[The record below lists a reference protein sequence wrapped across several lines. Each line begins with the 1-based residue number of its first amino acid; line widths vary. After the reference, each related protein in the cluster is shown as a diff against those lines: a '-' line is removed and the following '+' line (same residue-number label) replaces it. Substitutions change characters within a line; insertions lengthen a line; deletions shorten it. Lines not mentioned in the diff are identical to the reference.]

1 MVFYFKVRVLISMDY
16 QFKAAETT
24 YSLEAEK
31 AILGNILLY
40 NQNIELVED
49 FLLIDDFFDKRHKTI
64 YKQIVMLNQ
73 ANIPFDVLILSE
85 YLATDGLLEEA
96 GGETYIVD
104 LAANTPSISN
114 IKTYA
119 NIVKNKAKLRSLQ
132 NSINDIVQ
140 KIYSADSK
148 NPDEVIDYAESR
160 ILDVAKEQETL
171 TKGPE
176 SIKSVIPKLVDR
188 MSAIV
193 DSGSGLTGIS
203 TGFIDLDKMTS
214 GLQRANMGIIAAR
227 PSMGKTVLGINI
239 AQNVAKV
246 ADKPVLVFSLEMPSE
261 DIVTRMLASQARVEM
276 NLLKECNRLN
286 DVHWV
291 KITSA
296 MKALSEMPLYID
308 DTSSLTPT
316 EIRSRARRLYNEH
329 GGLAMILIDY
339 LQLMKIPGYE
349 ANRTLEVSEI
359 SRLLKALAKE
369 LDIPVIALS
378 QLNRA
383 VDDRKDKRPMMSDL
397 RESGAIEQDADLIMF
412 IYRDEIYNKDKED
425 NKNLGEIIIS
435 KQRNGPIGTVHVRFD
450 GQFASF
456 TNLTNE
462 NDHILPGDIGYNE

>member
-1 MVFYFKVRVLISMDY
+1 MSMDY
-16 QFKAAETT
+16 QFKVAETT
-24 YSLEAEK
+24 YSVDAEK
-31 AILGNILLY
+31 AILGNILL
-40 NQNIELVED
+40 NNDNIELVED
-49 FLLIDDFFDKRHKTI
+49 FLLIDDFFDKRHKII
-64 YKQIVMLNQ
+64 YKQIIVLNQ
-73 ANIPFDVLILSE
+73 SNTPFDVLILSE
-85 YLATDGLLEEA
+85 YLATEGLLADA
-96 GGETYIVD
+96 GGESYIVD
-104 LAANTPSISN
+104 LATNIPTISN

-119 NIVKNKAKLRSLQ
+119 NIVKDKAKLRSLQ
-132 NSINDIVQ
+132 ASVNDIVQ
-140 KIYSADSK
+140 KIYSSDSK

-160 ILDVAKEQETL
+160 ILDVAKERETL
-171 TKGPE
+171 VKGPE

-239 AQNVAKV
+239 AQNVAKI

-276 NLLKECNRLN
+276 SLLKECNRLN
-286 DVHWV
+286 DAHWV

-296 MKALSEMPLYID
+296 MKSLSEMPLYID
-308 DTSSLTPT
+308 DTSSLTPS
-316 EIRSRARRLYNEH
+316 EMRSRARRLYNEH
-329 GGLAMILIDY
+329 GGLSMILIDY

-349 ANRTLEVSEI
+349 TNRTLEVSEI
-359 SRLLKALAKE
+359 SRSLKALAKE

-412 IYRDEIYNKDKED
+412 IYRDEVYNKDKED
-425 NKNLGEIIIS
+425 NKNLGEIIIG

-450 GQFASF
+450 GQFVSF
-456 TNLTNE
+456 ANLTHE
-462 NDHILPGDIGYNE
+462 NDNILPGDIGYNE

>member
-1 MVFYFKVRVLISMDY
+1 MSMDY
-16 QFKAAETT
+16 QFKVAETT
-24 YSLEAEK
+24 YSVDAEK
-31 AILGNILLY
+31 AILGNILL
-40 NQNIELVED
+40 NNDNIELVEG
-49 FLLIDDFFDKRHKTI
+49 FLLIDDFFDKRHKII
-64 YKQIVMLNQ
+64 YKQITVLNQ
-73 ANIPFDVLILSE
+73 SNTPFDVLILSE
-85 YLATDGLLEEA
+85 YLATEGLLSEA
-96 GGETYIVD
+96 GGESYIID
-104 LAANTPSISN
+104 LATNTPAVSN

-119 NIVKNKAKLRSLQ
+119 NIVKDKAKLRSLQ
-132 NSINDIVQ
+132 ASVNDIVQ
-140 KIYSADSK
+140 KIYSSDSK

-160 ILDVAKEQETL
+160 ILDVAKERETL
-171 TKGPE
+171 VKGPE

-239 AQNVAKV
+239 AQNVAKI

-276 NLLKECNRLN
+276 SLLKECNRLN
-286 DVHWV
+286 DAHWV

-296 MKALSEMPLYID
+296 MKSLSEMPLYID
-308 DTSSLTPT
+308 DTSSLTPA
-316 EIRSRARRLYNEH
+316 EMRSRARRLYNEH
-329 GGLAMILIDY
+329 GGLSMILIDY

-349 ANRTLEVSEI
+349 TNRTLEVSEI
-359 SRLLKALAKE
+359 SRSLKALAKE

-412 IYRDEIYNKDKED
+412 IYRDEVYNKDKED
-425 NKNLGEIIIS
+425 NKNLGEIIIG

-456 TNLTNE
+456 ANLTRE
-462 NDHILPGDIGYNE
+462 NDNILPGDIGYNE

>member
-1 MVFYFKVRVLISMDY
+1 MSMDY

-73 ANIPFDVLILSE
+73 ANTPFDVLILSE
-85 YLATDGLLEEA
+85 YLATEGLLEEA
-96 GGETYIVD
+96 GGETYIID

-119 NIVKNKAKLRSLQ
+119 NIVKDKAKLRSLQ

-214 GLQRANMGIIAAR
+214 GLQRSNMCIIAAR

-239 AQNVAKV
+239 AQNVAKA

-286 DVHWV
+286 DAHWV

-308 DTSSLTPT
+308 DTSSLTPA
-316 EIRSRARRLYNEH
+316 EMRSRARRLYNEH

-412 IYRDEIYNKDKED
+412 IYRDEVYNKDKED
-425 NKNLGEIIIS
+425 NKNLGEIVIG

-456 TNLTNE
+456 ANLTNQ
-462 NDHILPGDIGYNE
+462 NDHILPSDIGYNE

>member
-1 MVFYFKVRVLISMDY
+1 MSTDYHFKL
-16 QFKAAETT
+16 AETT

-31 AILGNILLY
+31 AILGNILLH

-49 FLLIDDFFDKRHKTI
+49 MLLEDDFFDKKHKII
-64 YKQIVMLNQ
+64 YKQIFALNQ
-73 ANIPFDVLILSE
+73 ANTPFDVLILSE
-85 YLATDGLLEEA
+85 YLATEGLLEEA
-96 GGETYIVD
+96 GGEAYIVD
-104 LAANTPSISN
+104 LATNTPSISN

-119 NIVKNKAKLRSLQ
+119 NIVKDKAKLRSLQ

-148 NPDEVIDYAESR
+148 NPDDVIDYAESR
-160 ILDVAKEQETL
+160 ILDITKERETM

-176 SIKSVIPKLVDR
+176 SIKTVIPKLVDR

-193 DSGSGLTGIS
+193 DAGTGLTGTS

-239 AQNVAKV
+239 AQNVAKS
-246 ADKPVLVFSLEMPSE
+246 ANKPVLVFSLEMPSE

-286 DVHWV
+286 DAHWV
-291 KITSA
+291 KITKA
-296 MKALSEMPLYID
+296 MKDLSDMPLYID
-308 DTSSLTPT
+308 DTSGLTPA
-316 EIRSRARRLYNEH
+316 EMRSRARRLYNEH
-329 GGLAMILIDY
+329 DGLSMILIDY

-349 ANRTLEVSEI
+349 TNRTLEVSEI
-359 SRLLKALAKE
+359 SRSLKALAKE

-412 IYRDEIYNKDKED
+412 IYRDEVYNKDSED
-425 NKNLGEIIIS
+425 NKNLGEIIIG

-450 GQFASF
+450 GQFVSF
-456 TNLTNE
+456 ANLTNE
-462 NDHILPGDIGYNE
+462 NDNILPGDMGYNE

>member
-1 MVFYFKVRVLISMDY
+1 MSMDY
-16 QFKAAETT
+16 QFKVAETT
-24 YSLEAEK
+24 YSVDAER
-31 AILGNILLY
+31 AILGNILL
-40 NQNIELVED
+40 NNDNIELVED
-49 FLLIDDFFDKRHKTI
+49 FLLIDDFFDKRHRII
-64 YKQIVMLNQ
+64 YKQITVLNQ
-73 ANIPFDVLILSE
+73 SNTPFDVLILSE
-85 YLATDGLLEEA
+85 YLATEGLLADA
-96 GGETYIVD
+96 GGESYIID
-104 LAANTPSISN
+104 LATNTPTISN

-119 NIVKNKAKLRSLQ
+119 NIVKDKAKLRSLQ
-132 NSINDIVQ
+132 ASVNDIVQ

-160 ILDVAKEQETL
+160 ILDVAKERETL
-171 TKGPE
+171 VKGPE

-239 AQNVAKV
+239 AQNVAKI

-276 NLLKECNRLN
+276 SLLKECNRLN
-286 DVHWV
+286 DAHWV

-296 MKALSEMPLYID
+296 MKSLSEMPLYID
-308 DTSSLTPT
+308 DTSSLTPA
-316 EIRSRARRLYNEH
+316 EMRSRARRLYNEH
-329 GGLAMILIDY
+329 GGLSMILIDY

-349 ANRTLEVSEI
+349 TNRTLEVSEI
-359 SRLLKALAKE
+359 SRSLKALAKE

-412 IYRDEIYNKDKED
+412 IYRDEVYNKDKED
-425 NKNLGEIIIS
+425 NKNLGEIIIG
-435 KQRNGPIGTVHVRFD
+435 KQRNGPIGTIHVRFD

-456 TNLTNE
+456 ANLTHE
-462 NDHILPGDIGYNE
+462 NDNILPGDIGYNE

>member
-1 MVFYFKVRVLISMDY
+1 MMSMDY

-64 YKQIVMLNQ
+64 YKQIVTLNQ
-73 ANIPFDVLILSE
+73 ANTPFDVLILSE
-85 YLATDGLLEEA
+85 YLATEGLLEQA
-96 GGETYIVD
+96 GGEAYIID

-132 NSINDIVQ
+132 NSVNDIVQ

-160 ILDVAKEQETL
+160 ILDVAKERETL

-193 DSGSGLTGIS
+193 DSGSGLTGLS

-239 AQNVAKV
+239 AQNVAKI

-276 NLLKECNRLN
+276 NLFKECNRLN
-286 DVHWV
+286 DAHWV

-296 MKALSEMPLYID
+296 MKTLSEMPLYID
-308 DTSSLTPT
+308 DTSSLTPA
-316 EIRSRARRLYNEH
+316 EMRSRARRLYNEH

-349 ANRTLEVSEI
+349 TNRTLEVSEI
-359 SRLLKALAKE
+359 SRSLKALAKE

-412 IYRDEIYNKDKED
+412 IYRDEVYNKDKED
-425 NKNLGEIIIS
+425 NKNLGEIIIG

-456 TNLTNE
+456 ANLTNE

>member
-1 MVFYFKVRVLISMDY
+1 MSMDY
-16 QFKAAETT
+16 QFKVAETT
-24 YSLEAEK
+24 YSVDAEK
-31 AILGNILLY
+31 AILGNILL
-40 NQNIELVED
+40 NNDNIELVED
-49 FLLIDDFFDKRHKTI
+49 FLLIDDFFDKRHKII
-64 YKQIVMLNQ
+64 YKQIIVLNQ
-73 ANIPFDVLILSE
+73 SNTPFDVLILSE
-85 YLATDGLLEEA
+85 YLATEGLLADA
-96 GGETYIVD
+96 GGESYIVD
-104 LAANTPSISN
+104 LATNIPTISN

-119 NIVKNKAKLRSLQ
+119 NIVKDKAKLRSLQ
-132 NSINDIVQ
+132 ASVNDIVQ

-160 ILDVAKEQETL
+160 ILDVAKERETL
-171 TKGPE
+171 VKGPE

-239 AQNVAKV
+239 AQNVAKI

-276 NLLKECNRLN
+276 SLLKECNRLN
-286 DVHWV
+286 DAHWV

-296 MKALSEMPLYID
+296 MKSLSEMPLYID
-308 DTSSLTPT
+308 DTSSLTPA
-316 EIRSRARRLYNEH
+316 EMRSRARRLYNEH
-329 GGLAMILIDY
+329 GGLSMILIDY

-349 ANRTLEVSEI
+349 TNRTLEVSEI
-359 SRLLKALAKE
+359 SRSLKALAKE

-412 IYRDEIYNKDKED
+412 IYRDEVYNKDKED
-425 NKNLGEIIIS
+425 NKNLGEIIIG

-450 GQFASF
+450 GQFVSF
-456 TNLTNE
+456 ANLTHE
-462 NDHILPGDIGYNE
+462 NDNILPGDIGYNE

>member
-1 MVFYFKVRVLISMDY
+1 MSMDY

-49 FLLIDDFFDKRHKTI
+49 FLFIDDFFDKRHKTI

-73 ANIPFDVLILSE
+73 ANTPFDVLILSE
-85 YLATDGLLEEA
+85 YLATEGLLEEA
-96 GGETYIVD
+96 GGEIYIID
-104 LAANTPSISN
+104 LATNTPSISN

-119 NIVKNKAKLRSLQ
+119 NIVKDKAKLRSLQ

-286 DVHWV
+286 DAHWV

-308 DTSSLTPT
+308 DTSSLTPA
-316 EIRSRARRLYNEH
+316 EMRSRARRLYNEH

-359 SRLLKALAKE
+359 SRLLKALSKE

-412 IYRDEIYNKDKED
+412 IYRDEVYNKDKEG
-425 NKNLGEIIIS
+425 NKNLGEIIIG

-462 NDHILPGDIGYNE
+462 NDHILPSDIGYNE

>member
-1 MVFYFKVRVLISMDY
+1 MSMDY

-40 NQNIELVED
+40 NQNIELIED

-73 ANIPFDVLILSE
+73 ANTPFDVLILSE
-85 YLATDGLLEEA
+85 YLATEGLLEEA
-96 GGETYIVD
+96 GGETYIIN

-119 NIVKNKAKLRSLQ
+119 NIVKDKAKLRSLQ

-160 ILDVAKEQETL
+160 ILDVAKEQKTL

-214 GLQRANMGIIAAR
+214 GLQRANMNIIAAR

-286 DVHWV
+286 DAHWV

-308 DTSSLTPT
+308 DTSSLTPA
-316 EIRSRARRLYNEH
+316 EMRSRARRLYNEH
-329 GGLAMILIDY
+329 GGLAMILVDY

-412 IYRDEIYNKDKED
+412 IYRDEVYNKDKED
-425 NKNLGEIIIS
+425 NKNLGEIIIG

-456 TNLTNE
+456 TNLTNQ
-462 NDHILPGDIGYNE
+462 NDHILPSDIGYNE

>member
-1 MVFYFKVRVLISMDY
+1 MSMDY

-64 YKQIVMLNQ
+64 YRQIVTLNQ
-73 ANIPFDVLILSE
+73 ANTPFDVLILSE
-85 YLATDGLLEEA
+85 YLATEGLLEEA
-96 GGETYIVD
+96 GGEAYIID
-104 LAANTPSISN
+104 LATNTPSISN

-119 NIVKNKAKLRSLQ
+119 NIVKDKAKLRSLQ
-132 NSINDIVQ
+132 ASVNDIVQ

-160 ILDVAKEQETL
+160 ILDVAKERETL

-286 DVHWV
+286 DAHWV

-308 DTSSLTPT
+308 DTSSLTPA
-316 EIRSRARRLYNEH
+316 EMRSRARRLYNEH

-349 ANRTLEVSEI
+349 TNRTLEVSEI
-359 SRLLKALAKE
+359 SRSLKALAKE

-412 IYRDEIYNKDKED
+412 IYRDEVYNKDKED
-425 NKNLGEIIIS
+425 NKNLGEIIIG

-456 TNLTNE
+456 ANLTNE

>member
-1 MVFYFKVRVLISMDY
+1 MSMDY
-16 QFKAAETT
+16 QFKATETT

-31 AILGNILLY
+31 AILGNILLH
-40 NQNIELVED
+40 NQNIELVEG

-73 ANIPFDVLILSE
+73 ANTPFDVLILSE

-96 GGETYIVD
+96 GGETYIID

-119 NIVKNKAKLRSLQ
+119 NIVKDKAKLRSLQ

-160 ILDVAKEQETL
+160 ILDVAKERETL

-193 DSGSGLTGIS
+193 DSGIGLIGIS

-214 GLQRANMGIIAAR
+214 GLQRANMCIIAAR

-276 NLLKECNRLN
+276 NLLRECNRLN
-286 DVHWV
+286 DAHWV

-308 DTSSLTPT
+308 DTSSLTPA

-349 ANRTLEVSEI
+349 TNRTLEVSEI
-359 SRLLKALAKE
+359 SRSLKALAKE

-412 IYRDEIYNKDKED
+412 IYRDEVYNKDKED
-425 NKNLGEIIIS
+425 NKNIGEIIIS

-450 GQFASF
+450 GRFASF
-456 TNLTNE
+456 ANLTNE
-462 NDHILPGDIGYNE
+462 NDHILPSDIGYNE

>member
-1 MVFYFKVRVLISMDY
+1 MSMDY
-16 QFKAAETT
+16 QFKVAETA
-24 YSLEAEK
+24 YSVDAEK
-31 AILGNILLY
+31 AILGNILL
-40 NQNIELVED
+40 NNGNIELVED
-49 FLLIDDFFDKRHKTI
+49 FLLIDDFFDKRHKII
-64 YKQIVMLNQ
+64 YKQIAVLNQ
-73 ANIPFDVLILSE
+73 SNTPFDVLILSE
-85 YLATDGLLEEA
+85 YLATEGLLNDA
-96 GGETYIVD
+96 GGESYIID
-104 LAANTPSISN
+104 LATNTPTVSN

-119 NIVKNKAKLRSLQ
+119 NIVKDKAKLRSLQ
-132 NSINDIVQ
+132 TSVNDIVQ

-148 NPDEVIDYAESR
+148 NPDDVIDYAESR
-160 ILDVAKEQETL
+160 ILDVAKERETL
-171 TKGPE
+171 VKGPE

-193 DSGSGLTGIS
+193 DAGSGLTGVS

-239 AQNVAKV
+239 AQNVAKI

-286 DVHWV
+286 DAHWV

-296 MKALSEMPLYID
+296 MKSLSDMPLYID
-308 DTSSLTPT
+308 DTSSLTPA
-316 EIRSRARRLYNEH
+316 EMRSRARRLYNEH
-329 GGLAMILIDY
+329 GGLSMILIDY

-349 ANRTLEVSEI
+349 NNRTLEVSEI
-359 SRLLKALAKE
+359 SRSLKALAKE

-378 QLNRA
+378 QLSR
-383 VDDRKDKRPMMSDL
+383 DLEKRQDKRPIMSDL

-412 IYRDEIYNKDKED
+412 IYRDEVYNKEKED
-425 NKNLGEIIIS
+425 NKNLGEIIIG

-456 TNLTNE
+456 ANLTYE
-462 NDHILPGDIGYNE
+462 NDNILPGDIGYNE

>member
-1 MVFYFKVRVLISMDY
+1 MSMDY

-49 FLLIDDFFDKRHKTI
+49 FLLIDDFFDKRNKTI

-73 ANIPFDVLILSE
+73 ANTPFDVLILSE
-85 YLATDGLLEEA
+85 YLATEGLLEEA
-96 GGETYIVD
+96 GGETYIID

-119 NIVKNKAKLRSLQ
+119 NIVKDKAKLRSLQ

-148 NPDEVIDYAESR
+148 NPDEIIDYAESR

-214 GLQRANMGIIAAR
+214 GLQKANMGIIAAR

-286 DVHWV
+286 DAHWV

-296 MKALSEMPLYID
+296 IKALSEMPLYID
-308 DTSSLTPT
+308 DTSSLTPA
-316 EIRSRARRLYNEH
+316 EMRSRARRLYNEH

-397 RESGAIEQDADLIMF
+397 RESGAIEQDADLIIF
-412 IYRDEIYNKDKED
+412 IYRDEVYNKDKED

-462 NDHILPGDIGYNE
+462 NDHILPSDIGYNE

>member
-1 MVFYFKVRVLISMDY
+1 MPMTN
-16 QFKAAETT
+16 QFKPAETT
-24 YSLEAEK
+24 YSLEAER

-49 FLLIDDFFDKRHKTI
+49 LLLIEDFFDRRHKII
-64 YKQIVMLNQ
+64 YSQLNTLNQ
-73 ANIPFDVLILSE
+73 SNIPFDVLIVSE
-85 YLATDGLLEEA
+85 YLATAGLLDEA
-96 GGETYIVD
+96 GGESYIID
-104 LAANTPSISN
+104 LATNTPSISN

-119 NIVKNKAKLRSLQ
+119 NIVKDKAKLRSLQ
-132 NSINDIVQ
+132 NSVNDIIQ
-140 KIYSADSK
+140 KIYSAESK

-160 ILDVAKEQETL
+160 ILDVAKERDIL

-176 SIKSVIPKLVDR
+176 SIKDVIPKLVDR

-193 DSGSGLTGIS
+193 DSGTGLTGAS

-214 GLQRANMGIIAAR
+214 GLQRANLGIIAAR

-239 AQNVAKV
+239 AQNIAK
-246 ADKPVLVFSLEMPSE
+246 AAQKPVLVFSLEMPAE

-286 DVHWV
+286 DAHWV
-291 KITSA
+291 KITTA
-296 MKALSEMPLYID
+296 MKNLSEMPLYID
-308 DTSSLTPT
+308 DTSTLTPA
-316 EIRSRARRLYNEH
+316 EMRSRARRLYNEH
-329 GGLAMILIDY
+329 GGLSMILIDY

-349 ANRTLEVSEI
+349 TNRTLEVSEI
-359 SRLLKALAKE
+359 SRSLKALAKE
-369 LDIPVIALS
+369 LDIPVVALS
-378 QLNRA
+378 QLNRG

-412 IYRDEIYNKDKED
+412 IYRDEVYNKDKEE
-425 NKNLGEIIIS
+425 NKNIGEIIIG

-450 GQFASF
+450 GQYASF

-462 NDHILPGDIGYNE
+462 NDYIVPGDMGYSE

>member
-1 MVFYFKVRVLISMDY
+1 MMSMDY

-64 YKQIVMLNQ
+64 YKQIVTLNQ
-73 ANIPFDVLILSE
+73 ANTPFDVLILSE
-85 YLATDGLLEEA
+85 YLATEGLLEQA
-96 GGETYIVD
+96 GGEAYIID

-119 NIVKNKAKLRSLQ
+119 NIVKDKAKLRSLQ
-132 NSINDIVQ
+132 NSVNDIVQ

-160 ILDVAKEQETL
+160 ILDVAKERETL

-176 SIKSVIPKLVDR
+176 SIRSVIPKLVDR

-193 DSGSGLTGIS
+193 DSGSGLTGLS

-239 AQNVAKV
+239 AQNVAKI

-286 DVHWV
+286 DAHWV

-296 MKALSEMPLYID
+296 MKTLSEMPLYID
-308 DTSSLTPT
+308 DTSSLTPA
-316 EIRSRARRLYNEH
+316 EMRSRARRLYNEH

-349 ANRTLEVSEI
+349 TNRTLEVSEI
-359 SRLLKALAKE
+359 SRSLKALAKE

-412 IYRDEIYNKDKED
+412 IYRDEVYNKDKED
-425 NKNLGEIIIS
+425 NKNLGEIIIG

-456 TNLTNE
+456 ANLTNE

>member
-1 MVFYFKVRVLISMDY
+1 MSMDY

-49 FLLIDDFFDKRHKTI
+49 FLLIDDFFDKKHKTI
-64 YKQIVMLNQ
+64 YRQIVMLNQ
-73 ANIPFDVLILSE
+73 ANTPFDVLILSE
-85 YLATDGLLEEA
+85 YLATEGLLEEA
-96 GGETYIVD
+96 GGEAYIID
-104 LAANTPSISN
+104 LATNTPSISN
-114 IKTYA
+114 IKIYA
-119 NIVKNKAKLRSLQ
+119 NIVKDKAKLRSLQ
-132 NSINDIVQ
+132 ASVNDIVQ

-160 ILDVAKEQETL
+160 ILDVAKERETL
-171 TKGPE
+171 TKSPE
-176 SIKSVIPKLVDR
+176 SIKSIIPKLVDR

-286 DVHWV
+286 DAHWV

-308 DTSSLTPT
+308 DTSSLTPA
-316 EIRSRARRLYNEH
+316 EMRSRARRLYNEH

-349 ANRTLEVSEI
+349 TNRTLEVSEI
-359 SRLLKALAKE
+359 SRSLKTLAKE

-412 IYRDEIYNKDKED
+412 IYRDEVYNKDKED
-425 NKNLGEIIIS
+425 NKNLGEIIIG

-456 TNLTNE
+456 ANLTNE
-462 NDHILPGDIGYNE
+462 NDHILPGDIGYKE

>member
-1 MVFYFKVRVLISMDY
+1 MSMDY
-16 QFKAAETT
+16 QFKAAETI

-64 YKQIVMLNQ
+64 YKQIIMLNQ
-73 ANIPFDVLILSE
+73 ANTPFDVLILSE
-85 YLATDGLLEEA
+85 YLATEGLLEEA
-96 GGETYIVD
+96 GGETYIID

-119 NIVKNKAKLRSLQ
+119 NIVKDKAKLRSLQ

-286 DVHWV
+286 DAHWV

-308 DTSSLTPT
+308 DTSSLTPA
-316 EIRSRARRLYNEH
+316 EMRSRARRLYNEH

-412 IYRDEIYNKDKED
+412 IYRDEVYNKDKED
-425 NKNLGEIIIS
+425 NKNLGEIIIG

-456 TNLTNE
+456 ANLTNQ
-462 NDHILPGDIGYNE
+462 NDHILPSDIGYNE

>member
-1 MVFYFKVRVLISMDY
+1 MSMDY

-64 YKQIVMLNQ
+64 YKQIVTLNQ
-73 ANIPFDVLILSE
+73 ANTPFDVLILSE
-85 YLATDGLLEEA
+85 YLATEGLLEQA
-96 GGETYIVD
+96 GGEAYIID

-119 NIVKNKAKLRSLQ
+119 NIVKDKAKLRSLQ
-132 NSINDIVQ
+132 NSVNDIVQ

-160 ILDVAKEQETL
+160 ILDVAKERETL

-176 SIKSVIPKLVDR
+176 SIRSVIPKLVDR

-193 DSGSGLTGIS
+193 DSGSGLTGLS

-239 AQNVAKV
+239 AQNVAKI

-286 DVHWV
+286 DAHWV

-296 MKALSEMPLYID
+296 MKTLSEMPLYID
-308 DTSSLTPT
+308 DTSSLTPA
-316 EIRSRARRLYNEH
+316 EMRSRARRLYNEH

-349 ANRTLEVSEI
+349 TNRTLEVSEI
-359 SRLLKALAKE
+359 SRSLKALAKE

-412 IYRDEIYNKDKED
+412 IYRDEVYNKDKED
-425 NKNLGEIIIS
+425 NKNLGEIIIG

-456 TNLTNE
+456 ANLTNE

>member
-1 MVFYFKVRVLISMDY
+1 MSMDY

-85 YLATDGLLEEA
+85 YLATEGLLEEA
-96 GGETYIVD
+96 GGETYIIN

-119 NIVKNKAKLRSLQ
+119 NIVKDKAKLRSLQ

-160 ILDVAKEQETL
+160 ILDVAKEREIL

-176 SIKSVIPKLVDR
+176 SIKTVIPKLVDR

-193 DSGSGLTGIS
+193 DSSSGLTGIS

-286 DVHWV
+286 DAHWV

-296 MKALSEMPLYID
+296 MKTLSEMPLYID
-308 DTSSLTPT
+308 DTSSLTPA
-316 EIRSRARRLYNEH
+316 ELRSRARRLYNEH

-349 ANRTLEVSEI
+349 TNRTLEVSEI
-359 SRLLKALAKE
+359 SRSLKALAKE

-412 IYRDEIYNKDKED
+412 IYRDEVYNKDKED
-425 NKNLGEIIIS
+425 NKNLGEIIIG

-450 GQFASF
+450 GQFVSF
-456 TNLTNE
+456 ANLTNE

>member
-1 MVFYFKVRVLISMDY
+1 MMSMDY

-64 YKQIVMLNQ
+64 YKQIVTLNQ
-73 ANIPFDVLILSE
+73 ANTPFDVLILSE
-85 YLATDGLLEEA
+85 YLATEGLLEQA
-96 GGETYIVD
+96 GGEAYIID

-119 NIVKNKAKLRSLQ
+119 NIVKDKAKLRSLQ
-132 NSINDIVQ
+132 NSVNDIVQ

-160 ILDVAKEQETL
+160 ILDVAKERETL

-193 DSGSGLTGIS
+193 DSGSGLTGLS

-239 AQNVAKV
+239 AQNVAKI

-286 DVHWV
+286 DAHWV

-296 MKALSEMPLYID
+296 MKTLSEMPLYID
-308 DTSSLTPT
+308 DTSSLTPA
-316 EIRSRARRLYNEH
+316 EMRSRARRLYNEH

-349 ANRTLEVSEI
+349 TNRTLEVSEI
-359 SRLLKALAKE
+359 SRSLKALAKE

-412 IYRDEIYNKDKED
+412 IYRDEVYNKDKED
-425 NKNLGEIIIS
+425 NKNLGEIIIG

-456 TNLTNE
+456 ANLTNE

>member
-1 MVFYFKVRVLISMDY
+1 MSMDY
-16 QFKAAETT
+16 QFKVAETT
-24 YSLEAEK
+24 YSVDAEK
-31 AILGNILLY
+31 AILGNILL
-40 NQNIELVED
+40 NNDNIELVED
-49 FLLIDDFFDKRHKTI
+49 FLLIDDFFDKRHKII
-64 YKQIVMLNQ
+64 YKQIIVLNQ
-73 ANIPFDVLILSE
+73 SNTPFDVLILSE
-85 YLATDGLLEEA
+85 YLATEGLLADA
-96 GGETYIVD
+96 GGESYIVD
-104 LAANTPSISN
+104 LATNIPTISN

-119 NIVKNKAKLRSLQ
+119 NIVKDKAKLRSLQ
-132 NSINDIVQ
+132 ASVNDIVQ
-140 KIYSADSK
+140 KIYSSDSK

-160 ILDVAKEQETL
+160 ILDVAKERETL
-171 TKGPE
+171 VKGPE

-239 AQNVAKV
+239 AQNVAKI

-276 NLLKECNRLN
+276 SLLKECNRLN
-286 DVHWV
+286 DAHWV

-296 MKALSEMPLYID
+296 MKSLSEMPLYID
-308 DTSSLTPT
+308 DTSSLTPS
-316 EIRSRARRLYNEH
+316 EMRSRARRLYNEH
-329 GGLAMILIDY
+329 GGLSMILIDY

-349 ANRTLEVSEI
+349 TNRTLEVSEI
-359 SRLLKALAKE
+359 SRSLKALAKE
-369 LDIPVIALS
+369 LDIPIIALS

-412 IYRDEIYNKDKED
+412 IYRDEVYNKDKED
-425 NKNLGEIIIS
+425 NKNLGEIIIG

-450 GQFASF
+450 GQFVSF
-456 TNLTNE
+456 ANLTHE
-462 NDHILPGDIGYNE
+462 NDNILPGDIGYNE